1 MTFVVEKDP
10 GLIPQILSQ
19 ILDGSV
25 NGITLVDPD
34 QKDTPIIYA
43 NKQFAA
49 MTGYPPEEILGR
61 NCRFLQ
67 GRDREQEARF
77 AMKEA
82 IENSQPIEVTIRNY
96 RKNGELFFNH
106 LTLTPLFD
114 GGGKLLYYLGVQYD
128 VNRNRDMISK
138 FSMQQEA
145 DTRRFL
151 ASLLPRP

>member
-19 ILDGSV
+19 ILDGSI

-34 QKDTPIIYA
+34 QEDMPIVYA
-43 NKQFAA
+43 NSQFTA
-49 MTGYPPEEILGR
+49 MTGYSQEEILGR

-67 GRDREQEARF
+67 GKDREQEARF
-77 AMKEA
+77 AMRQA
-82 IENSQPIEVTIRNY
+82 IENRQPVEVTIRNY

-106 LTLTPLFD
+106 LALTPLLD
-114 GGGKLLYYLGVQYD
+114 GEKRLIYYLGIQYD
-128 VNRNRDMISK
+128 VNRNREMISK
-138 FSMQQEA
+138 LSMRQEA
-145 DTRRFL
+145 DTRRLL

>member
-10 GLIPQILSQ
+10 GLIPEILSQ

-34 QKDTPIIYA
+34 QEDMPIIYA
-43 NKQFAA
+43 NSQFAA
-49 MTGYPPEEILGR
+49 MTGYSSEEILGR

-67 GRDREQEARF
+67 GKDREQEARF
-77 AMKEA
+77 TMKQA
-82 IENSQPIEVTIRNY
+82 IENHQRVEVTIRNY

-114 GGGKLLYYLGVQYD
+114 GAENLLYYLGVQYD
-128 VNRNRDMISK
+128 VNRNRDLISK

-151 ASLLPRP
+151 SSLLPRP